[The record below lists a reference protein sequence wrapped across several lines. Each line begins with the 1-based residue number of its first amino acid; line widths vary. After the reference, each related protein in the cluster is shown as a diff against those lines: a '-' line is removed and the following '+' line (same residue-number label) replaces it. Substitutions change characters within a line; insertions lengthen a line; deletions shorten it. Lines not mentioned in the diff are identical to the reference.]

1 MLASDLVL
9 SVRASRSLTAEQVSA
24 LERYAFG
31 SGEPNRDQIDLL
43 FLIDSYMKRPSIR
56 WMSLIQRVMEVTTAE
71 IISKAA

>member
-9 SVRASRSLTAEQVSA
+9 SVRASRSLTSEQVSA
-24 LERYAFG
+24 LERFAFG

-43 FLIDSYMKRPSIR
+43 FLIDSYVKRPSIR
-56 WMSLIQRVMEVTTAE
+56 WMSLVQRAMEVRTAE